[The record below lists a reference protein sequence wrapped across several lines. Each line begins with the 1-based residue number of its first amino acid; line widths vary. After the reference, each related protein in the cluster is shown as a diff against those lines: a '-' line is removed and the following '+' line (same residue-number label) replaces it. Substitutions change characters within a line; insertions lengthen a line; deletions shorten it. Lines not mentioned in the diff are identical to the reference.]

1 MAPLLGYKTQA
12 TDTSIEI
19 ELLLVQRWR
28 QFTLTQKAEII
39 TGLNKG
45 CRQLSLIGI
54 KQQYP
59 HTTPDFIRKEY
70 IRRHL
75 GEEYANLMT
84 HYSTL
89 KTEIMIGNPLILALE
104 MAEILDN
111 LGIAYLVGGSVASS
125 LLGEP
130 RATLDLDLI
139 ADLRLEQVPDFLEKV
154 TSRFYVSEQAV
165 LEAID
170 NESSFNLIDLETTE
184 KVDIFILKNNPH
196 CQQDMQRKQRL
207 MITANPE
214 QFLYFPTAE
223 DIIIQ
228 KLVWYR
234 LGFSQ
239 SDRQWRDILGVL
251 KVQFDKLDL
260 SYLQYWALELELS
273 DLLTRSLMEAGYSF

>member
-1 MAPLLGYKTQA
+1 MSPLLGYKTQA

-28 QFTLTQKAEII
+28 QFTLTKKAEII

-89 KTEIMIGNPLILALE
+89 ETEIMIGNPLILALE

-184 KVDIFILKNNPH
+184 KVDIFIFKNNPH
-196 CQQDMQRKQRL
+196 CQQEMQRKQRL

-214 QFLYFPTAE
+214 QFLFFPTPE

-260 SYLQYWALELELS
+260 GYLQYWALELELS

>member
-1 MAPLLGYKTQA
+1 MSPLLGYKTQA
-12 TDTSIEI
+12 TDTSIEV

-28 QFTLTQKAEII
+28 QFTLTKKAEII

-89 KTEIMIGNPLILALE
+89 ETEIMIGNPLILALE

-196 CQQDMQRKQRL
+196 CQQEMQRKQRL

-214 QFLYFPTAE
+214 QFLFFPTPE

-260 SYLQYWALELELS
+260 GYLQYWALELELS
-273 DLLTRSLMEAGYSF
+273 DLLTRSLAEAGYSF